1 MSRRALARVALPC
14 LVVLAGMLWW
24 FSASRGPRVVE
35 PGTPLPLDQPV
46 EMRFRDEKTGESET
60 WKLEKKT
67 TTREEALGNVQLP
80 EPDPAG
86 KDHEPRESARA
97 LDGLALDA
105 WKQGDLQQALK
116 LFEQA
121 VAADPDDRV
130 PRSHYG
136 RLLTLAADYEA
147 ARPQLERAAA
157 LAPDDPQVWLDLL
170 SFYERAQLLELSWDA
185 RARAEALAGGRA
197 ITQDELGLYQIEGA
211 NWQALRCVS
220 IPTSDESSSGNPLA
234 RSVNA

>member
-1 MSRRALARVALPC
+1 MSRRALVSVALLAPRRPRRRR
-14 LVVLAGMLWW
+14 VVV
-24 FSASRGPRVVE
+24 RHPTGPRVVE
-35 PGTPLPLDQPV
+35 EGAPLPFDQPV
-46 EMRFRDEKTGESET
+46 EMRFHDEKTGDTET
-60 WKLEKKT
+60 WKLEKKI
-67 TTREEALGNVQLP
+67 TTREEAVGTVKLP

-97 LDGLALDA
+97 LDGLGLEA
-105 WKQGDLQQALK
+105 WKQGDLQQALQ

-136 RLLTLAADYEA
+136 RLLMLATDYDA

-157 LAPDDPQVWLDLL
+157 LAPDDPQVWLDLQ
-170 SFYERAQLLELSWDA
+170 SFYERAQLLDLSWEA

-197 ITQDELGLYQIEGA
+197 ITQDEMGLYQIEGA
-211 NWQALRCVS
+211 SWY
-220 IPTSDESSSGNPLA
+220 P
-234 RSVNA
+234 